1 MYTTQLLYCILNKCT
16 RNYEIHLPEDNLR
29 QVDSPVKALYMFL
42 NSIRLGELYVIF
54 ERQSASMGLIALS
67 THVGSYQTEAI
78 YKQLVH

>member
-1 MYTTQLLYCILNKCT
+1 
-16 RNYEIHLPEDNLR
+16 
-29 QVDSPVKALYMFL
+29 MFL

-78 YKQLVH
+78 YKQLVANNYVESNI